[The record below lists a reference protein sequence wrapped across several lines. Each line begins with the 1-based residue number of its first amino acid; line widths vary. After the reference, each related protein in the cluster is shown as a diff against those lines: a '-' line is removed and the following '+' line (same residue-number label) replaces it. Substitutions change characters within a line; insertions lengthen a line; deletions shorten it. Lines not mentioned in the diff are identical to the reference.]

1 MLYLITKSQE
11 VEKLF
16 TEELKNT
23 NSFQKVENDFFNFY
37 ENTNNSDILIL
48 DVDSFDSLEKQMYF
62 FIKLPKDLKVIAI
75 TKNPKLVD
83 GAILI
88 KKGFKSYIGTN
99 TNKTI
104 IDIAIESVLSGN
116 VWLYPQL
123 MNFIIEH
130 ISLENENVNEPDIF
144 QTLSQKEQEV
154 ATLVANG
161 LSNKEIAEK
170 LEVQLVTVKKHIG
183 NIFTKLNVKDRL
195 SLALLV
201 HK

>member
-1 MLYLITKSQE
+1 MLYLITKSQAIE
-11 VEKLF
+11 EIF

-23 NSFQKVENDFFNFY
+23 NSCKKVENDFFTFY
-37 ENTNNSDILIL
+37 DEVNKNDILI
-48 DVDSFDSLEKQMYF
+48 VDIDEFDTLEKLMYH
-62 FIKLPKDLKVIAI
+62 FIKLPKVLKVIAI
-75 TKNPKLVD
+75 TQNPKLVD
-83 GAILI
+83 GAFLI

-130 ISLENENVNEPDIF
+130 ISLENENVVEPDIF

-154 ATLVANG
+154 AKLVANG